1 MFKIR
6 INFLI
11 MRYIYSP
18 VVNLFLN
25 LYKKS
30 HKKDKFLTKLKFLPD
45 YKKYNFG
52 HHKSLVEWQNNLN
65 QIKKNLS
72 KKDWKQFLTWKVIN
86 NTMFYNDSLATK
98 VELMYL
104 NSSGFIK
111 KYGESA
117 IHENSIGSPTY
128 SSYAR
133 RSSSN
138 LIHHAHHL
146 SIFENISKKRILDH
160 KTIVEFG
167 GGYGSMCRLVYQMG
181 FKGMYIIYDFE
192 HFNLIQNYFLSSMD
206 LKLKIKMGSDDF
218 QLKKNKCVYLT
229 SDIKF
234 LKKILN
240 KNDNSLFLST
250 WGFSESPIYIRELF
264 KNIINS
270 SNSVLFAFQKNF
282 NEINNSQYF
291 KNNFNKKNNYVRK
304 IKHMK
309 NNFYLVR

>member
-6 INFLI
+6 INSLI
-11 MRYIYSP
+11 MRFIYSP

-25 LYKKS
+25 LYKKKS
-30 HKKDKFLTKLKFLPD
+30 YKKDKFLTKLKFLPD
-45 YKKYNFG
+45 YKYNFG

-65 QIKKNLS
+65 EIKKNLL

-86 NTMFYNDSLATK
+86 NTMFYNDSLATN

-138 LIHHAHHL
+138 LIHHAYHL
-146 SIFENISKKRILDH
+146 SIFENISNKRILDH

-181 FKGMYIIYDFE
+181 FKGKYIIYDFE
-192 HFNLIQNYFLSSMD
+192 HFNLIQNYFLSSLD
-206 LKLKIKMGSDDF
+206 LKLKIKMGSSAF
-218 QLKKNKCVYLT
+218 QLKTNKCVYLT

-240 KNDNSLFLST
+240 KDDNRLFLST

-282 NEINNSQYF
+282 NEINNLQYF

-304 IKHMK
+304 IKHIK